1 MARSSS
7 MNDGDLP
14 NLKLDGRLE
23 LSRVAAVLASA
34 PERIGC
40 IDLEAVEHIDTAG
53 VALIAQLVTRSQQAG
68 GPRPTV
74 RGQPEGLEALCS
86 AYRIN
91 VDFSDFP

>member
-1 MARSSS
+1 MT
-7 MNDGDLP
+7 DGDLP
-14 NLKLDGRLE
+14 ALRLDGRLD

-34 PERIGC
+34 PEQMGC

-53 VALIAQLVTRSQQAG
+53 VALIAQLVARSEQTG

-74 RGQPEGLEALCS
+74 RGKPEGLEALCR
-86 AYRIN
+86 AYRID